1 MPLIMASPGE
11 EVEIRKVGGS
21 EETRHFLNNMGF
33 TEGAKCSVISS
44 INGNIIINIRDSRVA
59 LDSNIAKKIMV

>member
-1 MPLIMASPGE
+1 MMPLIMASPGE

-33 TEGAKCSVISS
+33 TE
-44 INGNIIINIRDSRVA
+44 
-59 LDSNIAKKIMV
+59 